1 MGLGNIYTDHK
12 KRIDTALVLL
22 AVIGLVGFI
31 NNFFLTWLVL
41 GVVYL
46 IGFYE
51 ANQLFGIR
59 QNSLYAYAVLL
70 WIATLFY
77 PYGDDLFVIAMIVAS
92 SLLAYDP
99 QKHHWKNFLPFIYPT
114 AGMLFMLTLYKD
126 YDIMAIVWLIVVV
139 AGADIGAY
147 VAGKSF
153 GKTKFCKTS
162 PNKTMEG
169 VAGGMVA
176 ATILGF
182 FAGSAI
188 VDSEKAALIS
198 LLVAA
203 SSVFGDLFESY
214 LKRQAGVKDSGTI
227 LPGHGGILD
236 RIDGFLFASIVMVV
250 LLRGLV

>member
-1 MGLGNIYTDHK
+1 MGLMNIYTDHK
-12 KRIDTALVLL
+12 ARINTAVVLL
-22 AVIGLVGFI
+22 LAIALIGFI
-31 NNFFLTWLVL
+31 NNFFIIWLVL
-41 GVVYL
+41 GIVYL

-51 ANQLFGIR
+51 ANKLFGI
-59 QNSLYAYAVLL
+59 QSNSLYAYAALL

-77 PYGDDLFVIAMIVAS
+77 PYGDDLFVIAMIVGAS
-92 SLLAYDP
+92 LVAYDP
-99 QKHHWKNFLPFIYPT
+99 KKHHWKNFLPFIYPT

-126 YDIMAIVWLIVVV
+126 YDITAIVWLIAVV

-153 GKTKFCKTS
+153 GKTKFCETS

-169 VAGGMVA
+169 VVGGVVA
-176 ATILGF
+176 ATLLGF
-182 FAGSAI
+182 FAGATI
-188 VDSEKAALIS
+188 VDSEKAAIIS
-198 LLVAA
+198 LLVAV

-214 LKRQAGVKDSGTI
+214 LKRQAGVKDSGSI

>member
-1 MGLGNIYTDHK
+1 MGLINIYTDHK
-12 KRIDTALVLL
+12 KRIDTAVVLL
-22 AVIGLVGFI
+22 SVIAIVGFI

-41 GVVYL
+41 GGVYL
-46 IGFYE
+46 IAFYE

-59 QNSLYAYAVLL
+59 QNSLYAYAALL

-77 PYGDDLFVIAMIVAS
+77 PYGDDLFVIAMVVGAS
-92 SLLAYDP
+92 LVAYDP
-99 QKHHWKNFLPFIYPT
+99 QRHHWKNFLPFIYPT

-126 YDIMAIVWLIVVV
+126 YDIIAIVWLIAVV
-139 AGADIGAY
+139 AGADVGAY
-147 VAGKSF
+147 VTGKSF

-169 VAGGMVA
+169 VAGGIIA
-176 ATILGF
+176 ATLLGF
-182 FAGSAI
+182 FMGASI
-188 VDSEKAALIS
+188 VDSEKAAIIS
-198 LLVAA
+198 LLVAV

-236 RIDGFLFASIVMVV
+236 RIDGFLFASVIMVI